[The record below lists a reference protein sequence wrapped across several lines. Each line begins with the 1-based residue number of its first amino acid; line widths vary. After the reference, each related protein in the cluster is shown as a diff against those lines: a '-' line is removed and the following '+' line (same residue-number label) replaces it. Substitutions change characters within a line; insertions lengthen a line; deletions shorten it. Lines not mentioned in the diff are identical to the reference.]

1 MADRPDSLRDNS
13 NSSAK
18 ARRPIAFAAILVA
31 IVAVE
36 LAFVGWFVTV
46 PLPNAGNAGVVKNQ
60 RIYLLITSLP
70 EIVPGVHWD
79 ESHLGLAIKELGRFD
94 YLPQRLPIVLAAAL
108 IAGAAI
114 AIGRGITRGLKVKV
128 GGWEGTAVSFGLGCV
143 ALGCVTLAI
152 GRIGLPTRPI
162 VIGALAAIVTLEIVW
177 SWKFKEK
184 AVITKANLFGSPLS
198 NIAFVVVAGPFLLI
212 MALAAM
218 LPTADFDSIEYHLQ
232 APKEYVENGRIAFL
246 PHNVYASM
254 PFGVEMLHVL
264 GMIVFG
270 DWKRGALVGRLLVA
284 AFAPAA
290 MILIAGS
297 ARKTAGPRAGWVAAI
312 VYISTPWIYR
322 LAAIPY
328 VEGPLCYFHAALIWA
343 IVRVWNEQ
351 DRLRTARLWGLVG
364 GFAGGA
370 FTCKYPGLISAI
382 APASLA
388 AAFAAVSK
396 QNGKIVAYFVAG
408 AAVAV
413 GPWLLKSA
421 IDTGNPVYPLGY
433 RVFGGRF
440 WDDELDAKWSRAH
453 GRRPISGTAL
463 VDSALDVVGKNDW
476 QSPLFAMLAPLALL
490 RAGSRKA
497 AVVLCGYS
505 LYIFLTWWTL
515 THRLDRF
522 WLPLA
527 VPSAILAGIGS
538 DWVKSR
544 AWSVVLAG
552 IVFFGV
558 FSNFV
563 FDSTKLAAFNQW
575 TGDLDALDVRVPG
588 ELHSL
593 PLSLLDASLPK
604 ETKILIVGQA
614 GVFHVEHA
622 IVYDT
627 VFNRQTFETLA
638 EGRSEAEIHREL
650 RQQKITHIYVDWPE
664 IRRYRSPGN
673 YGFPAFVVPA
683 VFDRLV
689 GDGVLEPASIASPG
703 GVERLRKAGVTI
715 PENGVFKFEQKLYK
729 VR

>member
-1 MADRPDSLRDNS
+1 MADRPDSLTDNS
-13 NSSAK
+13 NSSAN

-36 LAFVGWFVTV
+36 LAFVGWFITV

-79 ESHLGLAIKELGRFD
+79 ESHLGLAIKELGRCE

-114 AIGRGITRGLKVKV
+114 V
-128 GGWEGTAVSFGLGCV
+128 
-143 ALGCVTLAI
+143 
-152 GRIGLPTRPI
+152 
-162 VIGALAAIVTLEIVW
+162 
-177 SWKFKEK
+177 
-184 AVITKANLFGSPLS
+184 
-198 NIAFVVVAGPFLLI
+198 
-212 MALAAM
+212 
-218 LPTADFDSIEYHLQ
+218 
-232 APKEYVENGRIAFL
+232 YV
-246 PHNVYASM
+246 
-254 PFGVEMLHVL
+254 
-264 GMIVFG
+264 
-270 DWKRGALVGRLLVA
+270 
-284 AFAPAA
+284 
-290 MILIAGS
+290 
-297 ARKTAGPRAGWVAAI
+297 
-312 VYISTPWIYR
+312 STPWIYR

-328 VEGPLCYFHAALIWA
+328 VEGPLCYFHAALIWG
-343 IVRVWNEQ
+343 IVRAWIEP
-351 DRLRTARLWGLVG
+351 DRSRTARLWGLVG

-388 AAFAAVSK
+388 ASLAAVSK
-396 QNGKIVAYFVAG
+396 RNGKIVAYFVAG

-413 GPWLLKSA
+413 GPWLLKNA

-453 GRRPISGTAL
+453 GRRPISARAL
-463 VDSALDVVGKNDW
+463 VDSAVEVAGKNDW

-490 RAGSRKA
+490 RVGSRKA
-497 AVVLCGYS
+497 AIVLLSYVI
-505 LYIFLTWWTL
+505 YIFLTWWIL
-515 THRLDRF
+515 THRLDRV
-522 WLPLA
+522 WLPVA
-527 VPSAILAGIGS
+527 VPSASLAGIGA
-538 DWVKSR
+538 DWVKAR

-575 TGDLDALDVRVPG
+575 TGDLDALDVRVPA

-593 PLSLLDASLPK
+593 PLSLLDASLPQGAK
-604 ETKILIVGQA
+604 VLVVGQA

-638 EGRSEAEIHREL
+638 EGRSAAEIHHDL

-689 GDGVLEPASIASPG
+689 RDGVLEPAPLASAE
-703 GVERLRKAGVTI
+703 GVEGVRKAGVTS
-715 PENGVFKFEQKLYK
+715 PETGAFKFEQKLYK